1 MLFNL
6 SASYAADHC
15 LLERNE
21 SLLHLRLLSVLSDLD
36 LGDETGLPR
45 FPELQQLLL
54 PVHTS
59 LSVCHRLVI
68 FTH

>member
-6 SASYAADHC
+6 IASSAHHC
-15 LLERNE
+15 LLGRIE
-21 SLLHLRLLSVLSDLD
+21 SLRHLRLLPFLFGADF
-36 LGDETGLPR
+36 GDETGLPL